1 VNASTTSADDATI
14 IRFNEVSENEFTFS
28 WNNTESDYGK
38 DYIKVQNVG
47 GTYYPF
53 CDALSSDAATW
64 ILEELPKSISV
75 NLAEITADDNLLYG
89 LKGYIGSFSAP
100 YATLIPD
107 GVEAYYA
114 TSKDN
119 MGYITLTPCGVTAT
133 SSVKGVPAN
142 FGVILVSASKDVTMN
157 PASVHIETPANNVL
171 GNSASEAVVM
181 GANCYV
187 LAKKQDQ
194 GIGFYLAE
202 EGTTLKAGKAY
213 IQLSNSSQTSAL
225 RLVLDE
231 TVTGINGVATEK
243 VDAPIYDLSGRRV
256 LNTVKGGIYI
266 QNGKKFIVK

>member
-1 VNASTTSADDATI
+1 MRIKFDWNSIDPKGDDNSNFGGKITDAKIAGTI
-14 IRFNEVSENEFTFS
+14 VDVTLVVTAKKAPINLTLAQI
-28 WNNTESDYGK
+28 SD
-38 DYIKVQNVG
+38 
-47 GTYYPF
+47 T
-53 CDALSSDAATW
+53 
-64 ILEELPKSISV
+64 
-75 NLAEITADDNLLYG
+75 DNLLYG

-100 YATLIPD
+100 YATELPA
-107 GVEAYYA
+107 GVDAYYA

-119 MGYITLTPCGVTAT
+119 LGYITLTPCVAT
-133 SSVKGVPAN
+133 GTSPKGVPAN
-142 FGVILVSASKDVTMN
+142 FGVILVSQNQNITLN
-157 PASVHIETPANNVL
+157 PASHIDTPANNAF

-181 GANCYV
+181 GDNCYV
-187 LAKKQDQ
+187 LAYGDD
-194 GIGFYLAE
+194 GIGFYLATK
-202 EGTTLKAGKAY
+202 GTTLKAGKAY